1 MNRKT
6 KGLLFVIAMVVC
18 LCMALTACG
27 GEKKEEVKSGAA
39 APAAGSSANSVAVP
53 ESAPAGDE
61 VVKEETKKEEIP
73 FDVQET
79 YSDQMAAGES
89 MITQEGQ
96 NGEKEVTYEVT
107 YVDGKEVNR
116 EVLDETVTKEPVAQ
130 IITYGTAQAAPQ
142 GAGGVYEVSREA
154 VPSCADGSHGY
165 YDITMSD
172 GSHVYEEY

>member
-1 MNRKT
+1 MNRKA
-6 KGLLFVIAMVVC
+6 KGLFFVVAAIVC
-18 LCMALTACG
+18 MSVALTACG
-27 GEKKEEVKSGAA
+27 GEKKEEPKSN
-39 APAAGSSANSVAVP
+39 SSATVPAAVP
-53 ESAPAGDE
+53 ESKPAVDTKNE
-61 VVKEETKKEEIP
+61 EVKEETKKEEIP
-73 FDVQET
+73 FDVQEA
-79 YSDQMAAGES
+79 YSDQMATGES
-89 MITQEGQ
+89 VVTQEGQ

-130 IITYGTAQAAPQ
+130 IVTYGTAQAAAPQ
-142 GAGGVYEVSREA
+142 GDGGVYEVSREA